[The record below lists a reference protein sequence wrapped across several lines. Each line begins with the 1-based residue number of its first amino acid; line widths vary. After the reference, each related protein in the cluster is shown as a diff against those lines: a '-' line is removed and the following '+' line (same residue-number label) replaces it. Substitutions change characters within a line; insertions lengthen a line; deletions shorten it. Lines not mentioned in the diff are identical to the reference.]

1 MADDAFDGFRFA
13 LTGPWKH
20 AFSRVCERTSD
31 ACRRMPIIGVFPI
44 ENRRLSLMVS
54 D

>member
-1 MADDAFDGFRFA
+1 
-13 LTGPWKH
+13 
-20 AFSRVCERTSD
+20 VCETASD

-44 ENRRLSLMVS
+44 ENRRLQLGAS